1 LHLQHEETNLNRS
14 VQRIPANDHARR
26 AQPDVA
32 EAQKDK
38 MKPVP
43 LIIAALVCV
52 ALYFVILDRE
62 TLVSFAGRFG
72 PDGDTTASAAAEP
85 EEVVAAEAS
94 ERAGLVHVTVRRS
107 EQQIAENA
115 VLLRGRTEA
124 TRTVDVAAETSGRI
138 VSDPIRAGAYV
149 EEGTVLCEIAPGT
162 RLTALA
168 EAEAA
173 LDTARARLPEAEA
186 QLAGARAQLTAAEI
200 DANAASRLSESGFAS
215 ETRAASAE
223 ATREGALA
231 TIQSAEAA
239 VSQAGSG
246 IRAAEAAVRRAEEEI
261 DRLTIAAPFSGHLE
275 SDTAELGALMQ
286 PGAICATVIQLDPM
300 KLVGFVPEAQVDRV
314 ALGAPAGARLASG
327 REVRGEVTFVSR
339 SADERTRTFR
349 VEVTVPNGDYSI
361 RDGQTADILIGT
373 DGTPAH
379 LLPTSSMTLNDDG
392 QLGVR
397 IVEEGVVRFVP
408 VRMIRDTATGVWLSG
423 LPDVA
428 DVITVGQE
436 FVTDG
441 VRVRVTYE
449 ELTQ

>member
-14 VQRIPANDHARR
+14 VQRIPANEHARR

-72 PDGDTTASAAAEP
+72 PDGDTTASEAAEP

-314 ALGAPAGARLASG
+314 ELGAQCRGARLVLGARGDGARSRSSAAPPTSG
-327 REVRGEVTFVSR
+327 RAPSASR
-339 SADERTRTFR
+339 
-349 VEVTVPNGDYSI
+349 
-361 RDGQTADILIGT
+361 
-373 DGTPAH
+373 
-379 LLPTSSMTLNDDG
+379 
-392 QLGVR
+392 
-397 IVEEGVVRFVP
+397 
-408 VRMIRDTATGVWLSG
+408 
-423 LPDVA
+423 
-428 DVITVGQE
+428 
-436 FVTDG
+436 
-441 VRVRVTYE
+441 
-449 ELTQ
+449 